1 MQKTD
6 VISNS
11 DFQQHPLIS
20 GSDFVNWGLGLLIV
34 LAIFALCV
42 WAIKQLQR
50 QQFVTG
56 DRLQIVGGLSLGMR
70 ERVVLVQAGKKQL
83 ILGVTPSRI
92 EMLHVLEGD
101 DCLNKIA
108 FEPSENS
115 FAHKLKQVMKGK
127 VDA

>member
-1 MQKTD
+1 MRQTEIISSTD
-6 VISNS
+6 FAS
-11 DFQQHPLIS
+11 
-20 GSDFVNWGLGLLIV
+20 WALGLLIV
-34 LAIFALCV
+34 LAIFAICV

-50 QQFVTG
+50 QQFISG

-70 ERVVLVQAGKKQL
+70 ERLVLVQAGKKQL

-101 DCLNKIA
+101 DCLISKSS

-115 FAHKLKQVMKGK
+115 FAHKLKQVLKGK

>member
-1 MQKTD
+1 MRQSEI
-6 VISNS
+6 ISSS
-11 DFQQHPLIS
+11 DFI
-20 GSDFVNWGLGLLIV
+20 GWGVGLLVV
-34 LAIFALCV
+34 LAIFAVCV
-42 WAIKQLQR
+42 WSIKQLQR
-50 QQFVTG
+50 QQFNNG

-92 EMLHVLEGD
+92 EMLHVLEGE
-101 DCLNKIA
+101 DCLSKVA
-108 FEPSENS
+108 FEPPENS